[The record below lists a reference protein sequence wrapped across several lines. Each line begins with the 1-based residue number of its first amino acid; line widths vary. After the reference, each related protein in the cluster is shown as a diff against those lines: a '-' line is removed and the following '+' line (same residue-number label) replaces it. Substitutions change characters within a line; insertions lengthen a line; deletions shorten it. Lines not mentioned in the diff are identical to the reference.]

1 MKFTTNVDR
10 DVDMMLAKG
19 AKELRYL
26 NILSAIIVLYSS
38 IIFSQVLLFNNKVY
52 TLTNGYITEDQLKD
66 IGFNIVKAERIYI
79 IYNKKLIIGSSGDF
93 IIDFEQYAQNA
104 YTVSNGKLLV
114 KIDSLIDVLKLQA
127 SNTILYDKPISI
139 NSISYTNDVIKIDTS
154 AQLNKE
160 LLNIS
165 LLNNKLTIKLT
176 PFDLPKNIPQG
187 LNISK
192 SNATLIIS
200 IPKDIEKY
208 ELSVT
213 NQTIEIFLIPTS
225 KKIDYIKRTE
235 TFAGRT
241 FMVNYLILDPR
252 FVDLVPVLPKNGIGH
267 TAQLSSILSQN
278 GLIHGINANYFDPA
292 TGMPIDIIISDG
304 KVLSH
309 RYGLRPMFIETTDD
323 KVFIGKNYI
332 DITVRI
338 GEILL
343 MVKSVNSKTVNEVS
357 LYTDEYKIKIP
368 KDISKNYIVVKNGKV
383 TSVGYVEYVPSN
395 SFVIA
400 ISNDIQKKYIP
411 KISTGIDVSI
421 ELYTDNGYK
430 IKNAVG
436 AGPLLIQDKKI
447 IQDSVEEKLR
457 YGGGIP
463 TTRASRTIIA
473 IKDGKVHLITIEGTN
488 GTGMNFD
495 EAAQFLVSKG
505 YESAMMLDGG
515 GSTGMVYS
523 GKIVTINSQR
533 NISVAL
539 GVR

>member
-1 MKFTTNVDR
+1 
-10 DVDMMLAKG
+10 MLANGTK
-19 AKELRYL
+19 KLRYL
-26 NILSAIIVLYSS
+26 NILSAIILLYSS
-38 IIFSQVLLFNNKVY
+38 VIFSQVLLFNNKVY

-66 IGFNIVKAERIYI
+66 IGFNIVKAERMYL

-93 IIDFEQYAQNA
+93 IIDFEQYVPNA
-104 YTVSNGKLLV
+104 YTTSNGKLLV
-114 KIDSLIDVLKLQA
+114 KIDSLINVLKLQT
-127 SNTILYDKPISI
+127 SNNIFFDKPVSI

-165 LLNNKLTIKLT
+165 LLDNKFTIKLT

-192 SNATLIIS
+192 SNGTLIIS
-200 IPKDIEKY
+200 IPKDVEKY
-208 ELSVT
+208 ELSIT
-213 NQTIEIFLIPTS
+213 NQTIQIFLIPTS

-235 TFAGRT
+235 KFAGRT
-241 FMVNYLILDPR
+241 FTVNYLILDPR

-278 GLIHGINANYFDPA
+278 GLIHGVNANYFDPT
-292 TGMPIDIIISDG
+292 TGMPIDIIISGG

-338 GEILL
+338 GNTLL
-343 MVKSVNSKTVNEVS
+343 MVKSVNTKTVNEVS
-357 LYTDEYKIKIP
+357 LYTDDYKIKIT
-368 KDISKNYIVVKNGKV
+368 KDVSKNYIVVKNGKV

-395 SFVIA
+395 SLVIA
-400 ISNDIQKKYIP
+400 ISNDIQKQYLP
-411 KISTGIDVSI
+411 KISVGADVSV

-447 IQDSVEEKLR
+447 IQDAAEEKLR

-495 EAAQFLVSKG
+495 ETAQFLLSKG

-515 GSTGMVYS
+515 GSTGMVYA
-523 GKIVTINSQR
+523 GKLVTINSPR
-533 NISVAL
+533 NIPVAL